1 MNSNICRTN
10 TFLKKAYL
18 VILLG
23 FLVGAAIGGVTAIL
37 LAPDKGKNTRAS
49 IADSTGDLLSRFKTS
64 YNNAIDNVTS
74 LLDSVAEDGD
84 QNIEPTIVALLEEN
98 SVDSDHRNQY

>member
-1 MNSNICRTN
+1 MGQR
-10 TFLKKAYL
+10 K
-18 VILLG
+18 ILLG

-84 QNIEPTIVALLEEN
+84 QNIQPTIVALLEEN